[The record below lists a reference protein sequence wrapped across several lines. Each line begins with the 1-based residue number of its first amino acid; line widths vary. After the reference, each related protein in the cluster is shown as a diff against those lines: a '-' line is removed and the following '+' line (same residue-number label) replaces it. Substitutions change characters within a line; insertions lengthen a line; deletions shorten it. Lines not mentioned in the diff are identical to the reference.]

1 MFSCGSVRSHSA
13 RMKAQKY
20 WQILENQRATWYTNK
35 ERERKEQNHWRE
47 TTAKELLSFGA
58 ESKYVADIHYRK
70 KI

>member
-1 MFSCGSVRSHSA
+1 
-13 RMKAQKY
+13 MKAQKY